1 MLYEIHMIKNFP
13 PTNLNRDDMG
23 SPKTCIFGGVTRG
36 RYSSQCLKRAWRKSD
51 VFCNWFNEG
60 ELGIRTRLLPELVA
74 ERLIEMGETQEY
86 EPLCRECYQKAIAE
100 EKAKNEKT
108 SE

>member
-74 ERLIEMGETQEY
+74 ERLIEMGETQ
-86 EPLCRECYQKAIAE
+86 
-100 EKAKNEKT
+100 
-108 SE
+108 